1 MVSPRLVP
9 QTYKVAVVNQ
19 KGGVGKST
27 TTVNLACSL
36 AEKGARVLVR
46 DLDPQAN
53 TTAALAPAEYKYT
66 MNDVLRI
73 QEETGEVVEG
83 CIGSAIVKASPK
95 WPSGLYLVPAN
106 LLQADREYDQAIGRE
121 QRLRVASTG
130 ALDAFDI
137 VLDDC
142 PPAVGQL
149 TVNALTDDDLALIVT
164 EPERWALQGVHQV
177 RRTIRRVNQYYNPRL
192 AFGGIIVNAM
202 FANRVEHKTRLAELH
217 EGYPGEIWDP
227 VIKDIEV
234 IRRAIGAA
242 SPLSA
247 FGSEADMPMAI
258 YDSFCQRI
266 LDYALAA

>member
-1 MVSPRLVP
+1 M
-9 QTYKVAVVNQ
+9 
-19 KGGVGKST
+19 
-27 TTVNLACSL
+27 
-36 AEKGARVLVR
+36 R

-53 TTAALAPAEYKYT
+53 TTVALAPAEYQYT

-83 CIGSAIVKASPK
+83 CIGSAIVKAGPK
-95 WPSGLYLVPAN
+95 WPSGLYIVPAN
-106 LLQADREYDQAIGRE
+106 LLQADREYDQAVGRE
-121 QRLRVASTG
+121 QRLRVASMG
-130 ALDAFDI
+130 GVLDAFDVVI
-137 VLDDC
+137 DDC

-217 EGYPGEIWDP
+217 DGFPGEIWDP

-234 IRRAIGAA
+234 IRKAIGAA

-247 FGSEADMPMAI
+247 YGNEAAEPMAI
-258 YDSFCQRI
+258 YDGFGRRV